1 MNSSDHN
8 RNRFDIERR
17 ALLQQGRALTAG
29 VVAGLA
35 GRRSSA
41 ADMLETFA
49 PAVPR
54 EPSWPLTQVEDPRLG
69 LIIGPGTVLKADGS
83 PFYFL
88 SIIDL
93 DATGGSDYAL
103 HRIPLAFFGHGVVP
117 DPSNPERA
125 AVFQKKGKGAC
136 EVDLVAGEVLRP
148 IETAANRRFY
158 GHGAYSRDA
167 SLLYATETIVEGDY
181 DGLIAVRDAQTH
193 EDLGEFPTYGSSPHD
208 CVLVDDGRVL
218 VITNGGGRRGGVAPS
233 VTYVDVENQQL
244 LEKLEFS
251 TPDINAG
258 HLAVSADGDLAV
270 ISAQRDGLKPYEN
283 TGGVTLRPKGGEF
296 RTMASPS
303 DVVERLFGETLS
315 LCIDEQRRIV
325 AATTPIANL
334 LTFWNLD
341 TGELVRHY
349 AAHNPRGISLSLDRR
364 HYVLSYEKPP
374 QLSLLSTE
382 TLEQVGGAD
391 LMQTGMSGSHILNY
405 SLPARLRTS
414 A

>member
-1 MNSSDHN
+1 MDSTEQN
-8 RNRFDIERR
+8 RESFDITRR
-17 ALLQQGRALTAG
+17 DLLQQALVLTAG
-29 VVAGLA
+29 MVAGFT
-35 GRRSSA
+35 GRRARA
-41 ADMLETFA
+41 AGMLETFS
-49 PAVPR
+49 PAMPR
-54 EPSWPLTQVEDPRLG
+54 EPSWPLKQVAQPELG
-69 LIIGPGTVLKADGS
+69 LIIGPGTVLRPDGS

-93 DATGGSDYAL
+93 DATGGPDYAL
-103 HRIPLAFFGHGVVP
+103 HRIPLGFFGHGVVP
-117 DPSNPERA
+117 DPTHPERA

-158 GHGAYSRDA
+158 GHGAFSRDA
-167 SLLYATETIVEGDY
+167 SLLFATETIVEGDF

-208 CVLVDDGRVL
+208 CVLIDEGRVL
-218 VITNGGGRRGGVAPS
+218 AITNGGGPRGGVAPS
-233 VTYVDVENQQL
+233 VTYVDVESQKL

-258 HLAVSADGDLAV
+258 HLAISADGDLAV

-296 RTMASPS
+296 TTMSSPQ
-303 DVVERLFGETLS
+303 DVVGRMFGETLS

-382 TLEQVGGAD
+382 SLEQVGGAD

-405 SLPARLRTS
+405 SLPPGLRAS

>member
-1 MNSSDHN
+1 MNSTEQN
-8 RNRFDIERR
+8 RDSFDITRR
-17 ALLQQGRALTAG
+17 DLLQQALALTAG
-29 VVAGLA
+29 VVAGLSGTRARAA
-35 GRRSSA
+35 G
-41 ADMLETFA
+41 MLETFS
-49 PAVPR
+49 PASPR
-54 EPSWPLTQVEDPRLG
+54 QPSGPLRQAAQPELG
-69 LIIGPGTVLKADGS
+69 LIIGPGTVLRPDGS

-93 DATGGSDYAL
+93 DATGGPDYAL
-103 HRIPLAFFGHGVVP
+103 HRIPLSFFGHGVVP
-117 DPSNPERA
+117 DPSHPERA

-158 GHGAYSRDA
+158 GHGAFSRDA
-167 SLLYATETIVEGDY
+167 SLLFATETIVEGDF

-193 EDLGEFPTYGSSPHD
+193 QDLGEFPTYGSSPHD
-208 CVLVDDGRVL
+208 CVLIDDGQVL
-218 VITNGGGRRGGVAPS
+218 AITNGGGPRGGVAPS
-233 VTYVDVENQQL
+233 VTYVDVENQKL

-258 HLAVSADGDLAV
+258 HLAISADGDLAV

-283 TGGVTLRPKGGEF
+283 TGGVTLRPTGSEF
-296 RTMASPS
+296 TTLSSPQ
-303 DVVERLFGETLS
+303 DVVGRMFGETLS

-405 SLPARLRTS
+405 SLPAELRAS